1 MGAGKGGAKG
11 IRQAAVE
18 GVWPAMRWM
27 VFTMCSTLF
36 PSSGRTRYWGAQ
48 RGRRSGGRWRSE
60 RLRAGTCV
68 LLIYGRQSVRRGS
81 CNTRRQCRSLP
92 LRLVSIGDS
101 IEPMGYALAFPFR
114 AASTD
119 VFSRAVTAALYGGTM
134 TAYRARYR
142 IRSQVYLAYMSCLY
156 VTMTAYRARYRMCP
170 QDNACTEEA
179 PEGGD
184 KMDIRSMSGLFVS
197 VAVVMFAALVYSFVE
212 KGDLLASLQA
222 ARRAARGQPHTPHP
236 TT

>member
-1 MGAGKGGAKG
+1 MVACNKVSPDADPLSGP
-11 IRQAAVE
+11 AAL
-18 GVWPAMRWM
+18 
-27 VFTMCSTLF
+27 LF
-36 PSSGRTRYWGAQ
+36 DAPLAIHELNA
-48 RGRRSGGRWRSE
+48 RRSRT
-60 RLRAGTCV
+60 GTC
-68 LLIYGRQSVRRGS
+68 S
-81 CNTRRQCRSLP
+81 
-92 LRLVSIGDS
+92 LVSIGDS

-197 VAVVMFAALVYSFVE
+197 VAVSYTHLT
-212 KGDLLASLQA
+212 L
-222 ARRAARGQPHTPHP
+222 P
-236 TT
+236 TILRV

>member
-1 MGAGKGGAKG
+1 M
-11 IRQAAVE
+11 
-18 GVWPAMRWM
+18 
-27 VFTMCSTLF
+27 
-36 PSSGRTRYWGAQ
+36 
-48 RGRRSGGRWRSE
+48 
-60 RLRAGTCV
+60 
-68 LLIYGRQSVRRGS
+68 
-81 CNTRRQCRSLP
+81 
-92 LRLVSIGDS
+92 RLVSIGDS

-170 QDNACTEEA
+170 QDKACTEEA

-222 ARRAARGQPHTPHP
+222 ARRAARGQPHTPHLSHNLGPGPEFRTP
-236 TT
+236 TRKHPNRPNCHTLHHGERRRSSVPLPLLPTPYANPYSNTYANSHPGYR

>member
-1 MGAGKGGAKG
+1 
-11 IRQAAVE
+11 
-18 GVWPAMRWM
+18 
-27 VFTMCSTLF
+27 
-36 PSSGRTRYWGAQ
+36 
-48 RGRRSGGRWRSE
+48 
-60 RLRAGTCV
+60 
-68 LLIYGRQSVRRGS
+68 
-81 CNTRRQCRSLP
+81 
-92 LRLVSIGDS
+92 
-101 IEPMGYALAFPFR
+101 
-114 AASTD
+114 
-119 VFSRAVTAALYGGTM
+119 M

-222 ARRAARGQPHTPHP
+222 ARRAARGQSHTPHP